1 MEVPC
6 FMDGWGF
13 EQGCPQNRVV
23 FEGAVPERGVF
34 WARVEVL
41 MRRAWRWRGVKEYES
56 WLLGPGLDLILFI
69 VQLGATGPPRY
80 TLVLQIYNYITNFQ
94 LMCFCYMLFVGKM
107 MPVLLSIRCFNDG
120 DWVYR
125 SLVAE

>member
-1 MEVPC
+1 MSGCVNIALRDILAGSAAGGYGCQPLKAGGAAQPGGCSACFVP
-6 FMDGWGF
+6 
-13 EQGCPQNRVV
+13 V
-23 FEGAVPERGVF
+23 
-34 WARVEVL
+34 
-41 MRRAWRWRGVKEYES
+41 
-56 WLLGPGLDLILFI
+56 GPGLDLILFI

>member
-1 MEVPC
+1 MALLHGMRDFCRNGVC
-6 FMDGWGF
+6 
-13 EQGCPQNRVV
+13 GCV
-23 FEGAVPERGVF
+23 GD
-34 WARVEVL
+34 L
-41 MRRAWRWRGVKEYES
+41 GVKEYES

>member
-1 MEVPC
+1 MWQGLVGPC
-6 FMDGWGF
+6 HFCLWDF
-13 EQGCPQNRVV
+13 
-23 FEGAVPERGVF
+23 
-34 WARVEVL
+34 L
-41 MRRAWRWRGVKEYES
+41 MRVLDGVPDWGGVKKYES